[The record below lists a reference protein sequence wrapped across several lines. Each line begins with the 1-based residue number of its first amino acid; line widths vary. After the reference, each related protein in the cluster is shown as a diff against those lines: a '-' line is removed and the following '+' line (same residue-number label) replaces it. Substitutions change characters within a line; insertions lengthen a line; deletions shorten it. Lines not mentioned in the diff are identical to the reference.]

1 MSARKPKIKQ
11 LSPRQLAKDPQTNA
25 EQLKS
30 LVGIDTS
37 IDRLVA
43 QHPNTDEVTLDHLG
57 SSKDKTT
64 RKYVA
69 AHPGTPHDV
78 LFKLASQFPEQFF
91 NNPVLDLI
99 LLENPQLL
107 DAIPPRVLS
116 SLVKREY
123 CPVSFLEAAAE
134 SKNESVIRALL
145 MNPQTPRSAIL
156 KILKQNHHSDGMCT

>member
-1 MSARKPKIKQ
+1 MLRI
-11 LSPRQLAKDPQTNA
+11 LA
-25 EQLKS
+25 S
-30 LVGIDTS
+30 LVGIEPAT
-37 IDRLVA
+37 DRLVA
-43 QHPNTDEVTLDHLG
+43 QHPSTDEETLRQLG

-64 RKYVA
+64 RKYVVA
-69 AHPGTPHDV
+69 NPGTPHDV
-78 LFKLASQFPEQFF
+78 LFKLANQFPEQFF
-91 NNPVLDLI
+91 NNPVLNLI

-156 KILKQNHHSDGMCT
+156 KIDYHHPMKCALRSRRTYQLMGC